1 MSSSPSG
8 RSIAVQLCRDR
19 MREIMQEREP
29 TWSTLVPDIAK
40 SKVVAQIVWELR
52 TARQTCQDRLKALGL
67 VLYDHSQTPRLLK
80 DTRSTKWR
88 VNRDGRVGKVRTIQI
103 QAEIDLLTLTVIERQ
118 AYLRKLQVQLSKV

>member
-1 MSSSPSG
+1 
-8 RSIAVQLCRDR
+8 